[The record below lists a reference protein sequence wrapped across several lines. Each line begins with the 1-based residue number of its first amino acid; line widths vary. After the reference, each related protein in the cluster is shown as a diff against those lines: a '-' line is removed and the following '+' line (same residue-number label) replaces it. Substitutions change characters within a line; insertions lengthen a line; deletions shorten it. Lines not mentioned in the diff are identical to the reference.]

1 MIVVFDVGN
10 TETTIGLFGG
20 DEIHAHWRVM
30 TGVTRTSDEYGLM
43 LRAMLDSVGVHAVDG
58 VAIGSVV
65 PGVTGPLADAC
76 TEWLGVTPIIV
87 DGGSKLPI
95 TLDVDEPLTVG
106 ADRIINTLAASRMY
120 RRDTI
125 VVDLGTATTF
135 DCITARGVFLGGVI
149 APGVI
154 TAAESLTRRT
164 SKLPATEI
172 VAPQRTIGRRT
183 EECIRAGVVFGA
195 AESIDGIVRRIRA
208 EWPGRGKGAGRA
220 KPICVATGGLAES
233 FKPLCTSFDFVEPHL
248 TLVGLRMA
256 YGILKGSDGD
266 RPASARRRAKASRRA
281 RP

>member
-20 DEIHAHWRVM
+20 EEIHAHWRVM
-30 TGVTRTSDEYGLM
+30 TGITRTSDEYGLM
-43 LRAMLDSVGVHAVDG
+43 LRAMLESVAVHTVDG

-65 PGVTGPLADAC
+65 PAVTGPLADAC
-76 TEWLGVTPIIV
+76 SEWLGVTPVVV
-87 DGGSKLPI
+87 DGGSALPI
-95 TLDVDEPLTVG
+95 RLDVDEPLTVG
-106 ADRIINTLAASRMY
+106 ADRIINTLAASRLY

-135 DCITARGVFLGGVI
+135 DCITGRGVFLGGVI

-183 EECIRAGVVFGA
+183 EDCIRAGVVFGA

-208 EWPGRGKGAGRA
+208 EWPGRSKGARSR
-220 KPICVATGGLAES
+220 PICVATGGLAEA
-233 FKPLCTSFDFVEPHL
+233 FKPLCRSFDFVEPHL

-256 YGILKGSDGD
+256 YEILQGD
-266 RPASARRRAKASRRA
+266 VGAESRSTRRTKRRGSARR
-281 RP
+281 